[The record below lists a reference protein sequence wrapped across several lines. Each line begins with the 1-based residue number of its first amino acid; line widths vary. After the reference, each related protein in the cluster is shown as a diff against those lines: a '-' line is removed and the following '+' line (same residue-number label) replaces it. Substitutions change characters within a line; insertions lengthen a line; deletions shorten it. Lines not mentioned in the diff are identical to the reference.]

1 MWHFSW
7 NLHGLNWW
15 KVGFTSH
22 RARQRTCHR
31 VVPVEFRRVSA
42 LSVLAS
48 ARPRRYRHF
57 VDELHLFFLPGFCGQ
72 FGLLEP
78 ASASVVAL
86 DMPMNCSSRISN
98 LENFFFCLL
107 TWSTFLL
114 DVRVL
119 FHCTFILMILTFTAS
134 STRLFT
140 CDFSYPGEMLSLR
153 RHLVVFWAALPPL
166 GSRVAGHVC
175 SQLVHWF
182 AAGSCLEI
190 LSNWRVSELR
200 VLDLLRDF
208 RNLDDLLHL

>member
-1 MWHFSW
+1 MPFVLLAPASRFQESQPKIEYDSSSAFLHGTLWHSIAESDMWHFSW
-7 NLHGLNWW
+7 NLHALNWW

-22 RARQRTCHR
+22 LARQRTCHR

-72 FGLLEP
+72 FGLGEP

-86 DMPMNCSSRISN
+86 HMSMNCSSGISN
-98 LENFFFCLL
+98 LEKFFFCLL

-114 DVRVL
+114 DVWIL

-140 CDFSYPGEMLSLR
+140 
-153 RHLVVFWAALPPL
+153 
-166 GSRVAGHVC
+166 
-175 SQLVHWF
+175 
-182 AAGSCLEI
+182 
-190 LSNWRVSELR
+190 
-200 VLDLLRDF
+200 
-208 RNLDDLLHL
+208 